1 MQVEIPDI
9 SQKMYIKPKEKTLRV
24 HILFRVSAEFYF
36 WKIQQ
41 RRYRWILRYKVTSLI
56 RISGFSHIIRLAFS
70 ILTSLT

>member
-9 SQKMYIKPKEKTLRV
+9 SQKMYIKPKEKTLQV

-41 RRYRWILRYKVTSLI
+41 RRYRWILR
-56 RISGFSHIIRLAFS
+56 
-70 ILTSLT
+70 